1 MKLVI
6 FMRTDLNMSR
16 GKIAVQS
23 GHATA
28 IAMRMATEETISA
41 WFENNQTKIV
51 LAINSY
57 EELHQVKNRALTQG
71 LPCYVV
77 QDIGKT
83 EVDPNTITCLVVGP
97 AETKKLSKFTEGFK
111 TLN

>member
-1 MKLVI
+1 VKLVI

-16 GKIAVQS
+16 GKIAVQA

-28 IAMRMATEETISA
+28 IAMRMSTEETIKQ
-41 WFENNQTKIV
+41 WFDNAQTKVV

-57 EELHQVKNRALTQG
+57 EQLHQVKNEAVNRG

-83 EVDPNTITCLVVGP
+83 EVLPDTITCLVVGP
-97 AETKKLSKFTEGFK
+97 ADSGRLNKFTEGFK